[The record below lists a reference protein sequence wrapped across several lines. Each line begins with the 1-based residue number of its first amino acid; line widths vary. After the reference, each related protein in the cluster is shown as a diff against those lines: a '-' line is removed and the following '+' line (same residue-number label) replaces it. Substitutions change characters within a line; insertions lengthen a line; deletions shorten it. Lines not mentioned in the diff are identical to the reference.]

1 MCAAPSPGL
10 RLPSGAE
17 GKFKAAL
24 ETVSLNLTQVKALT
38 GVDVVHTHTWYASL
52 AGFLAKKLYEVPFVL
67 TTHSL
72 EPLRAWKAEQL
83 GTGYAMSSWIERTAI
98 LDADAVIAVSKGTR
112 DDILRAYPVAPERV
126 HVIYNGIDVAE
137 YRYTPETAALKA
149 TASTPARPTSCSWAG
164 SRRQKGVTH
173 LVDAIGHL
181 PPDTQVVLCAGAP
194 DTPEI
199 AAEMR
204 KKVDEARRNN
214 PRVIWIEKTVARS
227 EVIQLYSHAR
237 VFCCPSVY
245 EPFGIINLEAMAC
258 GAPVVA
264 SRTGGIPEVVV
275 DGETGFLV
283 SFDQDPV
290 TGFPV
295 EPGQI
300 CAGSRCQASRAA
312 RRRAEMQ
319 ALWRSGPPACRGKIQ
334 LDQNRRRDD
343 PTVRKPGLEEMALKQ
358 TIVRTETRPTPAPT
372 LPVEGRKRV
381 IVEGITPQV
390 DGGRFP
396 AKRTVG
402 DIVRVE
408 ADIFTDGHD
417 SISAMVLYRHED
429 LHGWQESPMQ
439 VLVNDRWAG
448 EFTVQQLGRYRFTIH
463 AWVDHWETWRHD
475 LAKRI
480 DANSDAPL
488 DYLIGANLI
497 EEAAAR
503 AAGEDAEWLRKQ
515 AHALR
520 IEQPVE
526 SRRSVAIDPL
536 SMTSSA
542 AIPTGVSRAR
552 RSANS

>member
-1 MCAAPSPGL
+1 MRVALFTREYPPHMYGGAGVHVEYLSRELAKKIEVEVHCWGEQRSDEGKLHVRGAEPWSEITQ
-10 RLPSGAE
+10 GAE

-137 YRYTPETAALKA
+137 YRYTRETAALKSYGIDPGA
-149 TASTPARPTSCSWAG
+149 PYILFVGRIT
-164 SRRQKGVTH
+164 RQKGVTH

-295 EPGQI
+295 EPGKF
-300 CAGSRCQASRAA
+300 ARDLAA
-312 RRRAEMQ
+312 RLSELLEDEPKCKRFGEAGRRRVEEKFSWTKIAGET
-319 ALWRSGPPACRGKIQ
+319 IQ
-334 LDQNRRRDD
+334 L
-343 PTVRKPGLEEMALKQ
+343 
-358 TIVRTETRPTPAPT
+358 
-372 LPVEGRKRV
+372 
-381 IVEGITPQV
+381 
-390 DGGRFP
+390 
-396 AKRTVG
+396 
-402 DIVRVE
+402 
-408 ADIFTDGHD
+408 
-417 SISAMVLYRHED
+417 Y
-429 LHGWQESPMQ
+429 ES
-439 VLVNDRWAG
+439 LV
-448 EFTVQQLGRYRFTIH
+448 
-463 AWVDHWETWRHD
+463 
-475 LAKRI
+475 
-480 DANSDAPL
+480 
-488 DYLIGANLI
+488 
-497 EEAAAR
+497 
-503 AAGEDAEWLRKQ
+503 
-515 AHALR
+515 
-520 IEQPVE
+520 
-526 SRRSVAIDPL
+526 
-536 SMTSSA
+536 
-542 AIPTGVSRAR
+542 
-552 RSANS
+552 